1 MVLTHAE
8 WIGGVV
14 FLASSL
20 LLAVNRSVRR
30 HISQRT
36 PERP

>member
-1 MVLTHAE
+1 MVLTHPE

-20 LLAVNRSVRR
+20 LFAVNRAVRR

>member
-14 FLASSL
+14 FLASWT
-20 LLAVNRSVRR
+20 LLAVNRAVRR
-30 HISQRT
+30 HIGQRT
-36 PERP
+36 R